1 MNFMLNTCMIARMK
15 WDLDIIKIMR
25 EKEEKPDELEVRVLL
40 SGKEYTIKIYKQSDL
55 EIVDIDEAITFL
67 NSLKFNIKF

>member
-1 MNFMLNTCMIARMK
+1 MK

-55 EIVDIDEAITFL
+55 EIVDIDEAIAFL

>member
-1 MNFMLNTCMIARMK
+1 MIARMK

-25 EKEEKPDELEVRVLL
+25 EKEEKPDELEVRILL

-55 EIVDIDEAITFL
+55 EIVDIDEAIAFL

>member
-1 MNFMLNTCMIARMK
+1 
-15 WDLDIIKIMR
+15 MR

-40 SGKEYTIKIYKQSDL
+40 SGKGYTIKIYKQSDL
-55 EIVDIDEAITFL
+55 EIVDIDEAIAFL